1 MPETRWPAALGRRGV
16 VASPHPLA
24 TVAGLEVLQRG
35 GTAVDAAVAVGA
47 TIAVAYP
54 HMTGLGGDSFW
65 LLWDARAGQL
75 TALQAAGAAAARAT
89 PELYRRQG
97 LSAIPARGPLAA
109 LTVPGAA
116 DGLWTAHAF
125 SRERLGSTVAWGDLL
140 EAAIRHAADGIPVSP
155 CQARVTAGA
164 ADLLAA
170 HATPFAAFRATYLD
184 QGAAP
189 APGRRLVQPTLAR
202 TLDRLAREGGRAFY
216 EGAIAAEIGRACE
229 AIGSPL
235 RAGDLAA
242 HQSRLTDPVTAPYRG
257 GVAASVPPPCQGLV
271 ALAVL
276 GMLDGTDVGACARD
290 PADYVHLLVEAT
302 KLAFGDRDRW
312 LADPDHAPVPLA
324 RLLDPAYL
332 RDRGRRIAMDRAAPA
347 PVAAGIER
355 GDTIACVTADAAG
368 NCVSLIQS
376 IYHEW
381 GSGVVAGETGVVLQN
396 RGAGFTLEAGHPN
409 VLAPGKRPF
418 HTLTPFMY
426 LRDGKPALV
435 AGTMGGEG
443 QPQTLVA
450 VTTRVL
456 DVALDAQAAVEA
468 PRWVYGRT
476 WGAPTRALAIESRFG
491 EPVTA
496 ELARRGHDVRVLD
509 PWSDTAGHAQA
520 VELRPDG
527 LLVGGGDPRADGPA
541 LGC

>member
-1 MPETRWPAALGRRGV
+1 MPETRWPAALGRRGI

-24 TVAGLEVLQRG
+24 TIAGLEVIMRG

-47 TIAVAYP
+47 TIAVVYP

-65 LLWDARAGQL
+65 LCWDARTGRL
-75 TALQAAGAAAARAT
+75 TALQAAGAAAAAAT
-89 PELYRRQG
+89 PDLYRRHG
-97 LSAIPARGPLAA
+97 LDAIPARGPLAA

-116 DGLWTAHAF
+116 DGLWTAHRF
-125 SRERLGSTVAWGDLL
+125 SQERLGSTIPWGDLL
-140 EAAIRHAADGIPVSP
+140 EPAIRHATDGIPVSP

-164 ADLLAA
+164 TDLLRASEP
-170 HATPFAAFRATYLD
+170 PFTRFRATYLED
-184 QGAAP
+184 GAAP
-189 APGRRLVQPTLAR
+189 APGRPLTQPALAR
-202 TLDRLAREGGRAFY
+202 TLERLARDGGRAFY
-216 EGAIAAEIGRACE
+216 EGELAAEIGRACE
-229 AIGSPL
+229 AVGSPL
-235 RAGDLAA
+235 RASDLAR
-242 HQSRLTDPVTAPYRG
+242 HRSRFAEPVTVPYRG
-257 GVAASVPPPCQGLV
+257 GLAATVPPPCQGLV

-276 GMLDGTDVGACARD
+276 GMLDGADVGAHGRD
-290 PADYVHLLVEAT
+290 PADYVHVAVEAT

-312 LADPDHAPVPLA
+312 LADPERVAVPVG

-332 RDRGRRIAMDRAAPA
+332 RDRGRRIAMDRALPA
-347 PVAAGIER
+347 PPASGIER

-409 VLAPGKRPF
+409 ALAPGKRPF

-426 LRDGKPALV
+426 LRDGRPLLV
-435 AGTMGGEG
+435 AGTMGGDG

-450 VTTRVL
+450 VTTRVVDLGL
-456 DVALDAQAAVEA
+456 DVQAAVEA

-476 WGAPTRALAIESRFG
+476 WGAPTRALSIEGRFG
-491 EPVTA
+491 DKVA
-496 ELARRGHDVRVLD
+496 ADLARRGHALRVLE

-520 VELRPDG
+520 LRLEPGG